1 MLGLHPD
8 HPNPKWKTQRKLPTK
23 KPDDLDQN

>member
-8 HPNPKWKTQRKLPTK
+8 HPNPKWKRKLKPPTK
-23 KPDDLDQN
+23 RPDDLDQN